1 MQRGTSSDRI
11 DNESKVVSRIPRP
24 PNNRSKSSSE
34 SRKIGTETTKKH
46 ENVAVERSEV
56 FGVTL
61 QTLGEAPKSGLGR
74 VREAPRALSGRP
86 GRSQEAPRAPR
97 SASGEPPR
105 ATRTTPG
112 RSPRAFGTPKRV
124 RTATT
129 SDFHRFL
136 ARAWKGRTS
145 IFASQRSVLLT
156 WDEERTERQHAAKK
170 WRRDTIF
177 EPKIVSGGHPGALVE
192 RKNGL
197 CGRSRAL
204 EAPPESLR
212 NFFVGASE
220 ARSARKCACKA
231 MLRAKGA
238 SAPAPLARTFGWII
252 WADTKIAAISWCW
265 Q

>member
-11 DNESKVVSRIPRP
+11 DNESKVVSRIPRS

-46 ENVAVERSEV
+46 ENFPFERSEA

-74 VREAPRALSGRP
+74 VREGPRALSGRL
-86 GRSQEAPRAPR
+86 GRPQEAPRASR
-97 SASGEPPR
+97 GASGEPPL
-105 ATRTTPG
+105 AIQTTLG
-112 RSPRAFGTPKRV
+112 RSPSAFGTPKRV

-129 SDFHRFL
+129 SNFRRFL
-136 ARAWKGRTS
+136 ARAWEGRTS

-220 ARSARKCACKA
+220 ARSARKSAC
-231 MLRAKGA
+231 
-238 SAPAPLARTFGWII
+238 
-252 WADTKIAAISWCW
+252 
-265 Q
+265 